1 MKSLFIIA
9 AKQPAMLQ
17 LYTTLKSVRANE
29 FAGCMLLC
37 CATEQ
42 EEFGLYPVL
51 LPKIPE

>member
-29 FAGCMLLC
+29 FAGCMLLV
-37 CATEQ
+37 ATEQ